1 MKIQRFGFDYNDDK
15 GTIVFVCNDGEMINY
30 KDHEAKMQQAMRI
43 IKKLRGE
50 RQEFKD
56 RLQICEN
63 EFEFINKVCDKFE
76 DKLDAHGLLD
86 E

>member
-15 GTIVFVCNDGEMINY
+15 RTIVFVCNDGEMINY

-50 RQEFKD
+50 RQEYIKLIGKLAD
-56 RLQICEN
+56 IRN
-63 EFEFINKVCDKFE
+63 E
-76 DKLDAHGLLD
+76 LLRQLD